1 MDIPIHSIRYFCTL
15 AEELHFGK
23 AAAALS
29 ISAPSLSQQV
39 SKLESTMGV
48 KLFERNSRRV
58 VLTAK
63 GAEFLPVARRARDG
77 HDEVLQW
84 ARAQQGAGDGVLR
97 IGMVAAGAGPLTT
110 SILAAAVQQLPSMRL
125 EMRRLG
131 FFDTSRELVEGR
143 VDVVFA
149 PAPFAV
155 DDRILAEPLWRE
167 PRVLVVPEGHRLA
180 GRTSI
185 SILDTAGETFVSAS
199 GGVPEILDWWLVD
212 PRPDGSHPLRGPVAD
227 DFEGLLELVA
237 AGVGVNI
244 ASIGASQQY
253 RREGIVFVRI
263 TDIDPATILMCALK
277 RPQNPAVP
285 GFMQLGIEL
294 ARKAAL
300 GRVDEQGYRVP
311 HDF

>member
-1 MDIPIHSIRYFCTL
+1 MDIPLHALRYFCTL

-23 AAAALS
+23 AAAALN
-29 ISAPSLSQQV
+29 ISAPSLSQQI
-39 SKLESTMGV
+39 SKLEATVGM
-48 KLFERNSRRV
+48 KLFERSSRKVELTPKGGELLPLARRV
-58 VLTAK
+58 RDDHQEVLHW
-63 GAEFLPVARRARDG
+63 VRAQG
-77 HDEVLQW
+77 HDS
-84 ARAQQGAGDGVLR
+84 DVLR

-110 SILAAAVQQLPSMRL
+110 SILAAAVQRLPSMRL

-180 GRTSI
+180 QRESI
-185 SILDTAGETFVSAS
+185 EIMETAGESFVSAS
-199 GGVPEILDWWLVD
+199 GGVSEVLDWWLVD

-253 RREGIVFVRI
+253 RRDGICFVRI
-263 TDIDPATILMCALK
+263 TDIEPATILMCSLK
-277 RPQNPAVP
+277 RPRNPAVP

-300 GRVDEQGYRVP
+300 GRIDERGYRLP
-311 HDF
+311 NDL